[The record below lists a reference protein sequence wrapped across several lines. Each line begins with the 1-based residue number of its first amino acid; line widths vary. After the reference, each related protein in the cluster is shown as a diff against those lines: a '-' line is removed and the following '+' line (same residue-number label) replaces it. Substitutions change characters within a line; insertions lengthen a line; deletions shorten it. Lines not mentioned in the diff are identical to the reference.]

1 MAVTDVSNLKKKR
14 QQKKMMRFLAKVII
28 IVIVAGTIAAL
39 ILTKDS
45 WYPNM
50 KGLLGK
56 VPSGNNT
63 AELAGG
69 QFPLII
75 GSGAEYQ
82 LETVDNAVA
91 VLDDSH
97 FNVYNNNGQ
106 ELFSHQHTLANPI
119 LQTAEKKALIYDLG
133 GNSFSLMS
141 KYKEVYSKT
150 LLKPILIAKLSNSDQ
165 AAIVTKDDKFLSYLR
180 IYNNVGEEILS
191 YGSITRIIDVT
202 FDSTD
207 TGCYITTIDSRNGVI
222 VSQILYYRLDRVD
235 RDASGNPVP
244 VWKTDY
250 LETLPYSVRTF
261 GEENII
267 VFGNNLCA
275 YYDING
281 NLVKVYNYDYTVTG
295 FDSDSNT
302 AAMVF
307 NLPESRESL
316 LVTLDKNTSQV
327 YETTL
332 DFIADNIQVS
342 DRIVYIQN
350 NSGIISYTP
359 FGAESSSAKLSED
372 YDDFRKLNNQIFLMG
387 YDEINRIDFN

>member
-1 MAVTDVSNLKKKR
+1 M
-14 QQKKMMRFLAKVII
+14 
-28 IVIVAGTIAAL
+28 
-39 ILTKDS
+39 
-45 WYPNM
+45 
-50 KGLLGK
+50 
-56 VPSGNNT
+56 
-63 AELAGG
+63 
-69 QFPLII
+69 
-75 GSGAEYQ
+75 
-82 LETVDNAVA
+82 
-91 VLDDSH
+91 
-97 FNVYNNNGQ
+97 
-106 ELFSHQHTLANPI
+106 
-119 LQTAEKKALIYDLG
+119 
-133 GNSFSLMS
+133 
-141 KYKEVYSKT
+141 
-150 LLKPILIAKLSNSDQ
+150 
-165 AAIVTKDDKFLSYLR
+165 
-180 IYNNVGEEILS
+180 
-191 YGSITRIIDVT
+191 
-202 FDSTD
+202 
-207 TGCYITTIDSRNGVI
+207 I

-281 NLVKVYNYDYTVTG
+281 NLVKVYNYDYTITG